1 MNLHRFAHTQDH
13 TFLYA
18 DRVLPALRFIALTQS
33 CWFVDLLRR
42 SCQVTDDGDHLMF
55 RARVCRWRASL
66 EEAGFGHR
74 TGVLHP
80 LFSDS

>member
-1 MNLHRFAHTQDH
+1 MNHHRFARTQDH
-13 TFLYA
+13 DLCDA
-18 DRVLPALRFIALTQS
+18 DRVLPAILFIALTHS
-33 CWFVDLLRR
+33 LLLIWLHR

-80 LFSDS
+80 LLSDS